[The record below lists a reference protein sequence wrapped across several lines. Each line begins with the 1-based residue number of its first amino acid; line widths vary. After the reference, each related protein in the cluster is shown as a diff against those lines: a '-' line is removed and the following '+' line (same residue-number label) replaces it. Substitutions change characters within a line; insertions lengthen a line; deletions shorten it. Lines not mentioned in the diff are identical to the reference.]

1 MIQTELLYELYDSC
15 KQAIEDTDRALAL
28 AEDFHKRARE
38 YAERLDM
45 LLTDSVREKLADD
58 ITARMDVLIKGVV
71 K

>member
-15 KQAIEDTDRALAL
+15 KQAMADADRSIAL
-28 AEDFHKRARE
+28 AENFYTRARE

>member
-15 KQAIEDTDRALAL
+15 KQAIEDTNRALAL
-28 AEDFHKRARE
+28 AEDFHNRARG

-45 LLTDSVREKLADD
+45 LLTDSVREQLADD
-58 ITARMDVLIKGVV
+58 ITARMDILIKRVM